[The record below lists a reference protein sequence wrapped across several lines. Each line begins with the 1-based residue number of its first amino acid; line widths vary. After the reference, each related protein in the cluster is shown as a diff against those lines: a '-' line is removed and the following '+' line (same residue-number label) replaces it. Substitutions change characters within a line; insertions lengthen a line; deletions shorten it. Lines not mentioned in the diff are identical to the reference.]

1 MTKAMTTP
9 NPLFG
14 EEDRLNQVLRMISI
28 AQNQGPDTP
37 NPDHHYLKIIL
48 DCFRAEAISMILVDP
63 EQSATLVKKDST
75 TGVDWKITSHVPSG
89 DSLLTRS
96 LKTSDIHT
104 WSADQIEEHF
114 SKKIDGNRVEEVKNF
129 TSAPVRSHSII
140 FGAVGLTNIDHFP
153 LDEAEKSLLALVLTA
168 FADHLYLCQVIKEN
182 APNNDELSTNK
193 AQLLSSRNTLRSI
206 FDNIPQSFYIIDEN
220 YVITAI
226 NHARA
231 IRAGMPPKDLV
242 GRICHEVLFNRERP
256 CDKCQVQTTFNSK
269 RFTQRV
275 ATMKSGNQIPLD
287 WEITTYPINTSAD
300 EVERVILL
308 EQDITENRLLEAE
321 LLQSEKLAAVGQ
333 LAAGI
338 AHEINNPLTAVLINS
353 QILLED
359 LPEDQKDNIESVKLI
374 EMAAV
379 RASQVIKNLLGL
391 VRKENYEFEQMDL
404 NESIQRALMLVSH
417 EFLTRQINIFFD
429 RAENLP
435 PFIGSTNHLQ
445 GVWINLLMNSIEAIG
460 DNIGEIK
467 IATHYEEG
475 TFYVEIRDSGAGIS
489 NDHLEKIFEPYFTT
503 KRSGQGTGL
512 GLSLVKRT
520 IQAHSGQIMVE
531 SSPGEGA
538 RFTIILPEKNR
549 SEESKNSEDQ

>member
-1 MTKAMTTP
+1 MIDS
-9 NPLFG
+9 LFT
-14 EEDRLNQVLRMISI
+14 EEDKLNLVTRLISI
-28 AQNQGPDTP
+28 AQNQGPETS
-37 NPDHHYLKIIL
+37 NPDHQYLKIIL
-48 DCFRAEAISMILVDP
+48 DVFGSEAVSMILVDP
-63 EQSATLVKKDST
+63 DKHGALLKKEST
-75 TGVDWKITSHVPSG
+75 SGVDWKITSNVPSA

-96 LKTSDIHT
+96 LKTSSIHT
-104 WSADQIEEHF
+104 WTAAQVADHF
-114 SKKIDGNRVEEVKNF
+114 SKKIDGTSVGEVKNF

-140 FGAVGLTNIDHFP
+140 FGAVGLINSEQFP
-153 LDEAEKSLLALVLTA
+153 LDDASKSLLALVLTA
-168 FADHLYLCQVIKEN
+168 MADHLYLFQVIKEST
-182 APNNDELSTNK
+182 PFNDELRINK

-206 FDNIPQSFYIIDEN
+206 FDNIPQSFYIIDQN

-231 IRAGMPPKDLV
+231 IRAGAPPKDLV
-242 GRICHEVLFNRERP
+242 GRICHEVLFNRETP
-256 CDKCQVQTTFNSK
+256 CEKCLIQTTLNSK
-269 RFTQRV
+269 RSTRRV
-275 ATMKSGNQIPLD
+275 ATLKSRNKNPQD
-287 WEITTYPINTSAD
+287 WEITTYPINTSGD

-359 LPEDQKDNIESVKLI
+359 LPVEQKDNIESVKLI

-391 VRKENYEFEQMDL
+391 VRKESYEFEQMDL

-429 RAENLP
+429 RAEDLP
-435 PFIGSTNHLQ
+435 VFIGSTNHLQ

-460 DNIGEIK
+460 GEKGEIK

-489 NDHLEKIFEPYFTT
+489 NDNLEKIFEPYFTT

-520 IQAHSGQIMVE
+520 IEAHCGQIMVE

-549 SEESKNSEDQ
+549 SEESKNCEDQ

>member
-1 MTKAMTTP
+1 VIMTML
-9 NPLFG
+9 NSLFT
-14 EEDRLNQVLRMISI
+14 EEDKLNLVTRLISI
-28 AQNQGPDTP
+28 AQNQGPETP
-37 NPDHHYLKIIL
+37 NPDHQYLKIIL
-48 DCFRAEAISMILVDP
+48 DAFGAEVVSMIMVDP
-63 EQSATLVKKDST
+63 DKPGSLLKKEST
-75 TGVDWKITSHVPSG
+75 SGVDWKITSNVPSA

-96 LKTSDIHT
+96 LKTSEIHT
-104 WSADQIEEHF
+104 WTSVQIADHF
-114 SKKIDGNRVEEVKNF
+114 SKKIDGTQVGEVKNF
-129 TSAPVRSHSII
+129 TSASVRSHSII
-140 FGAVGLTNIDHFP
+140 FGAVGLVNSKHFP
-153 LDEAEKSLLALVLTA
+153 LDIATKSLLTLALTA
-168 FADHLYLCQVIKEN
+168 MADHLYLIQVIKEST
-182 APNNDELSTNK
+182 PFNDELRINK

-206 FDNIPQSFYIIDEN
+206 FDNIPQSFYIIDQN

-226 NHARA
+226 NHSRA
-231 IRAGMPPKDLV
+231 IRAGAPPKDLV
-242 GRICHEVLFNRERP
+242 GRICHEVLFNRETP
-256 CDKCQVQTTFNSK
+256 CEKCLIQNTFNTK
-269 RFTQRV
+269 RSTRRV
-275 ATMKSGNQIPLD
+275 ATQKSRNQNPQE
-287 WEITTYPINTSAD
+287 WEITTYPINNSDD

-359 LPEDQKDNIESVKLI
+359 LPEEQKDNIESVKLI

-391 VRKENYEFEQMDL
+391 VRKENYEFKQMDL

-435 PFIGSTNHLQ
+435 IFIGSTNHLQ

-460 DNIGEIK
+460 GDKGEIK

-489 NDHLEKIFEPYFTT
+489 NDNLEKIFEPYFTT

-520 IQAHSGQIMVE
+520 IEAHCGQIMVE

-549 SEESKNSEDQ
+549 SEESKNCEDQ

>member
-1 MTKAMTTP
+1 MVDS
-9 NPLFG
+9 LFK
-14 EEDRLNQVLRMISI
+14 EEDKLSLVIRLISI
-28 AQNQGPDTP
+28 AQNQGPETP
-37 NPDHHYLKIIL
+37 NPDHQYLKIIL
-48 DCFRAEAISMILVDP
+48 DTFGAEAVTMILVDP
-63 EQSATLVKKDST
+63 DKPGGLVKKEST
-75 TGVDWKITSHVPSG
+75 SGVDWKITSNVPSG

-104 WSADQIEEHF
+104 WSAEQITEHF
-114 SKKIDGNRVEEVKNF
+114 SKKIDGTRVGEIKNF

-140 FGAVGLTNIDHFP
+140 FGAVGLINTEHFP
-153 LDEAEKSLLALVLTA
+153 LDDTEKSLLALVLTA
-168 FADHLYLCQVIKEN
+168 MADSLYLFQVIKEN
-182 APNNDELSTNK
+182 TPFNDELRINK

-206 FDNIPQSFYIIDEN
+206 FDNIPQSFYIIDQN

-231 IRAGMPPKDLV
+231 IRAGSPPKDLV
-242 GRICHEVLFNRERP
+242 GRICHEVLFNREAP
-256 CDKCQVQTTFNSK
+256 CEKCLVQTTFNSN
-269 RFTQRV
+269 RSTRRV
-275 ATMKSGNQIPLD
+275 ATLKSRNQNPLD
-287 WEITTYPINTSAD
+287 WETTTYPINTSVD
-300 EVERVILL
+300 DVERVILL

-321 LLQSEKLAAVGQ
+321 LLQSEKLAAIGQ

-359 LPEDQKDNIESVKLI
+359 LPEEQKDNIESVKLI

-391 VRKENYEFEQMDL
+391 VRKENHEFLKMDL

-417 EFLTRQINIFFD
+417 EFLTRKINIFFD

-435 PFIGSTNHLQ
+435 VFIGSTNHLQ

-460 DNIGEIK
+460 DKKGDIK

-489 NDHLEKIFEPYFTT
+489 NDNLEKIFEPYFTT

-520 IQAHSGQIMVE
+520 IEAHCGQIMVE

-549 SEESKNSEDQ
+549 SEESKNCEDQ

>member
-1 MTKAMTTP
+1 MLNSLYK
-9 NPLFG
+9 
-14 EEDRLNQVLRMISI
+14 EEDKLNQVVRLISI
-28 AQNQGPDTP
+28 AQNQGPETL
-37 NPDHHYLKIIL
+37 NPDHQYLKIIL
-48 DCFRAEAISMILVDP
+48 DTFGAEAVTMILVDP
-63 EQSATLVKKDST
+63 EKPGALLKKEST
-75 TGVDWKITSHVPSG
+75 SGIDWKITSNVPSN

-96 LKTSDIHT
+96 LKTSDINT
-104 WSADQIEEHF
+104 WTADQIADHF
-114 SKKIDGNRVEEVKNF
+114 SKKIDGTRVGDVKNF
-129 TSAPVRSHSII
+129 SSAPIRSHSII
-140 FGAVGLTNIDHFP
+140 FGAVGLINSGYFP
-153 LDEAEKSLLALVLTA
+153 LDDAGRSLLALVLTA
-168 FADHLYLCQVIKEN
+168 MSDHLYLFQVIKEST
-182 APNNDELSTNK
+182 PYNDELRINK

-206 FDNIPQSFYIIDEN
+206 FDNIPQSFYIIDQN

-231 IRAGMPPKDLV
+231 IRAGAPPKDLV
-242 GRICHEVLFNRERP
+242 GRICYKVLFNRETP
-256 CDKCQVQTTFNSK
+256 CEKCLVQTTFNSM
-269 RFTQRV
+269 RSTQRV
-275 ATMKSGNQIPLD
+275 STLKSRNQNPQD
-287 WEITTYPINTSAD
+287 WEVTTYPINTSND

-359 LPEDQKDNIESVKLI
+359 LPKEQKDNIESVKLI

-435 PFIGSTNHLQ
+435 VFIGSTNHLQ

-460 DNIGEIK
+460 DNKGDIK
-467 IATHYEEG
+467 IATHYEQG
-475 TFYVEIRDSGAGIS
+475 IFYVEIRDSGSGIS

-520 IQAHSGQIMVE
+520 IEAHCGQIMVE
-531 SSPGEGA
+531 SSTGEGA

-549 SEESKNSEDQ
+549 SEESKNCEGQ

>member
-1 MTKAMTTP
+1 MH
-9 NPLFG
+9 NSLLG
-14 EEDRLNQVLRMISI
+14 EEDKLNQVTRLISI
-28 AQNQGPDTP
+28 AQNQGPETP
-37 NPDHHYLKIIL
+37 DPDHQYLRIIL
-48 DCFRAEAISMILVDP
+48 DTFGAEAVTLILVDL
-63 EQSATLVKKDST
+63 EQPGALLKKEST
-75 TGVDWKITSHVPSG
+75 TGVDWKITSRVHSS
-89 DSLLTRS
+89 DSLLTRT
-96 LKTSDIHT
+96 LKTSDIHA
-104 WSADQIEEHF
+104 WSAEQIAEHF
-114 SKKIDGNRVEEVKNF
+114 SKKIDGARIGEVKNF
-129 TSAPVRSHSII
+129 ISAPVRSHSII
-140 FGAVGLTNIDHFP
+140 FGAVGLINTEHVS
-153 LDEAEKSLLALVLTA
+153 LDDAGRSLLALVLTA
-168 FADHLYLCQVIKEN
+168 LADHLYLCQVIKESS
-182 APNNDELSTNK
+182 PVNDELRINK

-206 FDNIPQSFYIIDEN
+206 FDSIPQSFYIIDQN

-231 IRAGMPPKDLV
+231 IRAGAPPKDLV
-242 GRICHEVLFNRERP
+242 GRICHEVLFNRETP
-256 CDKCQVQTTFNSK
+256 CDKCTVQTTFNS
-269 RFTQRV
+269 RQSTQRV
-275 ATMKSGNQIPLD
+275 ASLKARNQNQRD
-287 WEITTYPINTSAD
+287 WEITTYPINNGSD
-300 EVERVILL
+300 DVERVILL

-359 LPEDQKDNIESVKLI
+359 LPEEQKDNIESVKLI

-435 PFIGSTNHLQ
+435 IFIGSTNHLQ

-460 DNIGEIK
+460 DNKGDIK
-467 IATHYEEG
+467 IATHYEGG

-520 IQAHSGQIMVE
+520 IQAHCGQIMVE

-549 SEESKNSEDQ
+549 SEESKNCEGQ